1 MAQEKNVTVNEVSEE
16 TQATETKVEQQIA
29 APASVEAPAEPAQPE
44 KEKKEHPKWD
54 AFKSKAKKVG
64 KWVGLGAAVVGG
76 MFVANKLGKAKGQA
90 EGFDNACEAF
100 AKVANAGPDPI
111 PELPMN
117 DIDSGVDTIV
127 DADFT
132 ELDVTADPVI
142 DTPAE

>member
-1 MAQEKNVTVNEVSEE
+1 MAQIKEETVNVATEE
-16 TQATETKVEQQIA
+16 TQETEVKAEQA
-29 APASVEAPAEPAQPE
+29 SPAPAPVETPAEPAQPE

-76 MFVANKLGKAKGQA
+76 MFVANKLGQAKGQA
-90 EGFDNACEAF
+90 EGFDQACDAF
-100 AKVANAGPDPI
+100 AKGTNSGPDPV

-117 DIDSGVDTIV
+117 DIGGGVDAVTDV
-127 DADFT
+127 DFG
-132 ELDVTADPVI
+132 DVTVLDDPV

>member
-29 APASVEAPAEPAQPE
+29 APEASQAETGTQE

-54 AFKSKAKKVG
+54 AFKTKAKKVG

-76 MFVANKLGKAKGQA
+76 LFVANKLGQAKGQA
-90 EGFDNACEAF
+90 EGFDQACDAF
-100 AKVANAGPDPI
+100 AKTNPDPV
-111 PELPMN
+111 PELPQN
-117 DIDSGVDTIV
+117 DIGADTIV

-132 ELDVTADPVI
+132 ELDVTSDPVI